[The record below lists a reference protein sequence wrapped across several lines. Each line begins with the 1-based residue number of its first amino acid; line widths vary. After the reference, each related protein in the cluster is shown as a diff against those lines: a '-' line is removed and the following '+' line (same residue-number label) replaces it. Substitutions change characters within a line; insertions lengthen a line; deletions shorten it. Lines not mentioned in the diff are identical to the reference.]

1 MRDKKSLNRNEDA
14 VSEVVD
20 FSITLGVMLLA
31 IAVIALAGYPMV
43 QHMKENGHMENIKQS
58 FSVLTPNVNKI
69 VFGKAPSQS
78 VELKL
83 YGGTIYVTGSSYMN
97 ISMEQWNESTSSLET
112 VSYERQL
119 RMIENQYID
128 TSVAYENTGAWVKYP
143 QGRALMISKPVFA
156 YDNNSLIIPMVTIT
170 GSKGTSGS
178 GLIRV
183 ISDGGQLAVETYN
196 NVSKVEITMSS
207 EYYEGWN
214 TYFQESLEM
223 ANTSVNTTT
232 RTIYAEKSY
241 NPNIDVFIMVSPMS
255 VTVE

>member
-1 MRDKKSLNRNEDA
+1 
-14 VSEVVD
+14 
-20 FSITLGVMLLA
+20 
-31 IAVIALAGYPMV
+31 
-43 QHMKENGHMENIKQS
+43 
-58 FSVLTPNVNKI
+58 
-69 VFGKAPSQS
+69 
-78 VELKL
+78 
-83 YGGTIYVTGSSYMN
+83 
-97 ISMEQWNESTSSLET
+97 
-112 VSYERQL
+112 
-119 RMIENQYID
+119 MIENQYID

-207 EYYEGWN
+207 EYYEGWH

>member
-1 MRDKKSLNRNEDA
+1 MREKKNLFQTEDA

-31 IAVIALAGYPMV
+31 IAVIALAGYPLV

-69 VFGKAPSQS
+69 VFAKAPSQS

-83 YGGTIYVTGSSYMN
+83 YGGTVYVTGNSYMN
-97 ISMEQWNESTSSLET
+97 VSMEHWNESSSSLEKT
-112 VSYERQL
+112 SYERQL

-128 TSVAYENTGAWVKYP
+128 TSVAYENTGSWVKYP
-143 QGRALMISKPVFA
+143 QGKALMISKPVFA

-178 GLIRV
+178 GLIRI
-183 ISDGGQLAVETYN
+183 ISDGGQLAIETYT
-196 NVSKVEITMSS
+196 NVSKIEITMSS
-207 EYYEGWN
+207 EYYEAWDK
-214 TYFQESLEM
+214 YFQETLDM
-223 ANTSVNTTT
+223 TTTSVNTTT
-232 RTIYAEKSY
+232 RTIYVEKSY